1 MGLTRF
7 FRRRYWDEERARE
20 LETYIA
26 QEIDDNVARGMTPER
41 ARAAAYRKLGNPTL
55 IREDIYTMNSLGLL
69 ESIWQDLR
77 YGARLLARN
86 PTFAVVAVLT
96 LALGTGANTA
106 IFQLVDAVRLRTLPV
121 ANPDS
126 LVEVRVRSAHGR
138 TGAFISNRPM
148 LSAPLLDRIRR
159 EQQVFSAM
167 LAWGSVTWNLSSGGE
182 VRAAQGMFVSGD
194 YFSTLG
200 VGAEI
205 GRVFTPADDTRGC
218 AAPGAVLGYAFWSRE
233 FGGNRNIVGQTIAL
247 DGRRLDIVGVT
258 PASFNG
264 VDVGR
269 TFDVAVPS
277 CAEPLFRG
285 ERAGTDKPDYWWLAA
300 FGRMKPGVRI
310 EQVNAQL
317 DAISKGIFEATVSPR
332 YDVQDAKDY
341 RAMKLYATPAATGVS
356 SLRNNYNDPLSILLA
371 VTGLVLLIACANLAN
386 LMLARATAREREIA
400 VRLAIG
406 ASRRRI
412 VRQMLSESLLIAAAG
427 AAGGL
432 LIAGWFS
439 GFLVSFLN
447 DGGTRVFVDLE
458 PGWRVFG
465 FTAAVAA
472 AACLGFGLAP
482 AIRATRASLQSTM
495 KAGSRGMSDSRER
508 FGLRRVL
515 VVLQVALSLVLVMVA
530 LLFVRTLRNLT
541 HLDPGFR
548 QDGVVVAGLDYRK
561 SGLAPAAMPE
571 FSRQLLDRLRAIP
584 GVDAA
589 AKAYTT
595 PVGGNFWNNRVFID
609 GRQQEGMVNFNDVG
623 PGYFAA
629 MATPLVAGRDFDEH
643 DTPQSPKVAVVSEAF
658 VRKYFAGRNAVG
670 QSFSVPRDAGRP
682 GPAIQI
688 VGVARDTKYA
698 DLREQF
704 EPLVF
709 LAANQDDEPDTGP
722 NFVLHATTS
731 LTSVSAAV
739 TRTLADMNPGVSVQ
753 YQTVRGQVDSSLLRE
768 RLMATL
774 SAFFGGLAVIIATIG
789 LYGVMSYTVARR
801 RVEIGV
807 RMALGADR
815 ARVVGMIVREAALL
829 LVAGVIAGTVL
840 GIAAGRWAS
849 ALLYDLKPWDPLT
862 IGLAIVALGAA
873 TLLASW
879 LPARRASRLEPTV
892 ALREE

>member
-1 MGLTRF
+1 MSLRRF
-7 FRRRYWDEERARE
+7 FRRRDWDEERARE
-20 LETYIA
+20 IEAHLA
-26 QEIDDNVARGMTPER
+26 HEIDDNLARGMTR
-41 ARAAAYRKLGNPTL
+41 DQARTAAHRKLGNPTL
-55 IREDIYTMNSLGLL
+55 IREDIYTMNSLGFI

-77 YGARLLARN
+77 YGARLLRRN
-86 PTFAVVAVLT
+86 PTFAVVAILT

-106 IFQLVDAVRLRTLPV
+106 IFQIVDAVRLRTLPV
-121 ANPDS
+121 ASPDN
-126 LVEVRVRSAHGR
+126 LVEVRVRAPKGK
-138 TGAFISNRPM
+138 TGSFISNRPI
-148 LSAPLLDRIRR
+148 LSAPLLERIRS

-182 VRAAQGMFVSGD
+182 VRVAQGLFVSGD

-205 GRVFTPADDTRGC
+205 GRVFAPADDARGC
-218 AAPGAVLGYAFWSRE
+218 PAPGAVLGYAFWRRE
-233 FGGNRNIVGQTIAL
+233 FGANRNIFGQAISL
-247 DGRRLDIVGVT
+247 DGRKLDIVGVT
-258 PASFNG
+258 PAWFNG

-285 ERAGTDKPDYWWLAA
+285 ERAGTGKPDYWWLAA
-300 FGRMKPGVRI
+300 FGRMKPGVGI

-317 DAISKGIFEATVSPR
+317 DAISKGIFNATVSPR

-341 RAMKLYATPAATGVS
+341 REMKLYATPAATGVS
-356 SLRNNYNDPLSILLA
+356 TLRGNYNDPLSILLA

-432 LIAGWFS
+432 LIARWFS
-439 GFLVSFLN
+439 GFLVSFLS
-447 DGGTRVFVDLE
+447 DGSTRVFVDLT

-482 AIRATRASLQSTM
+482 AVGATRGSLQSTM

-508 FGLRRVL
+508 FGLRRAL
-515 VVLQVALSLVLVMVA
+515 VVLQVALSLVLVMIA

-548 QDGVVVAGLDYRK
+548 QDGVVIANVDYRK
-561 SGLAPAAMPE
+561 SGLAPEVVPGI
-571 FSRQLLDRLRAIP
+571 SRQLLERLRAIP
-584 GVDAA
+584 GVDGAA
-589 AKAYTT
+589 QAFTT
-595 PVGGNFWNNRVFID
+595 PVSGTFWNNRVVID
-609 GRQQEGMVNFNDVG
+609 GQQKEGMVNFNSVG

-643 DTPQSPKVAVVSEAF
+643 DTPQSPKVAVASEAF
-658 VRKYFAGRNAVG
+658 VRKYFPGRNAVG

-698 DLREQF
+698 DLREEF

-709 LAANQDDEPDTGP
+709 LASNQDEEPDTRP

-753 YQTVRGQVDSSLLRE
+753 YQTVRAQVDNSLLRE

-774 SAFFGGLAVIIATIG
+774 SACFGGLAVLIATIG

-815 ARVVGMIVREAALL
+815 ARVVRMIVREAALL
-829 LVAGVIAGTVL
+829 LGAGVLAGVVL
-840 GIAAGRWAS
+840 GIAAGKWATT
-849 ALLYDLKPWDPLT
+849 LLYDLKPWDPLT
-862 IGLAIVALGAA
+862 IVLAIVALGSA

-879 LPARRASRLEPTV
+879 LPARRASRLAPTV